1 MHTSH
6 FWRFYHENDPRLVS
20 IALKSPEWFKGREYP
35 PLAPR
40 LDMLPME
47 EAEYRRE
54 YQAILD
60 VLDPRKVYEHLGQ
73 EAILLCWEP
82 PGRFCHRRL
91 VAEWLERALGVQIP
105 ELPQN
110 YNQRQKDLFTEGG

>member
-54 YQAILD
+54 YQMILD
-60 VLDPRKVYEHLGQ
+60 RLDPRQVYEDLLP

-82 PGRFCHRRL
+82 PSRFCHRRL
-91 VAEWLERALGVQIP
+91 VAAWLEEKLGVQVP
-105 ELPQN
+105 ELPPN
-110 YNQRQKDLFTEGG
+110 DNPKQKDLFT

>member
-47 EAEYRRE
+47 EEEYRQE

-60 VLDPRKVYEHLGQ
+60 RLDPRQVYEHLGP
-73 EAILLCWEP
+73 EVDFIMLGAARPVLP
-82 PGRFCHRRL
+82 PAPGGG
-91 VAEWLERALGVQIP
+91 VAGESLGGADSGAP
-105 ELPQN
+105 PKL
-110 YNQRQKDLFTEGG
+110 

>member
-47 EAEYRRE
+47 EAEYRLE

-60 VLDPRKVYEHLGQ
+60 RLDPRQVYEHLGQ

-82 PGRFCHRRL
+82 PSRFCHRRL
-91 VAEWLERALGVQIP
+91 VAEWLEKALGVQVL
-105 ELPQN
+105 EFPQN
-110 YNQRQKDLFTEGG
+110 YDQRQKDLFKEGG

>member
-6 FWRFYHENDPRLVS
+6 FWRFYHESDPRLVS

-35 PLAPR
+35 ALAPR

-47 EAEYRRE
+47 EEEYRRE

-60 VLDPRKVYEHLGQ
+60 RLDPRQVYEDLGP
-73 EAILLCWEP
+73 ESILLCWEP

-91 VAEWLERALGVQIP
+91 VAEWLEKALGVQIP

-110 YNQRQKDLFTEGG
+110 YDQRQKDLFTEGG